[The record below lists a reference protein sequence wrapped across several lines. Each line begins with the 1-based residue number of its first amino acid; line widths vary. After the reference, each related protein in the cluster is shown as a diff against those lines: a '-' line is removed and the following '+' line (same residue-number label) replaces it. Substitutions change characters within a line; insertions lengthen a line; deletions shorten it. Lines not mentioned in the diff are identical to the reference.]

1 MKDFIKWYL
10 KKGFGSM
17 NKNDFEVFI
26 FNEWFSETQN
36 KDKTDYAISRELRIP
51 ESKVKRLKYEASLV
65 YSDDSNEESLKE
77 EFLVNLQKA
86 KYKQD
91 SQKLYFLIPNKLV
104 RQYINNILEKD
115 GRFLESS
122 LTSSSVSIFID
133 DFIFIV
139 EKLQLVDEK
148 ELIKKAKEE
157 SEKNHGFPIEWNEIL
172 KNFAKGLAN
181 DKLGEF
187 TTEAIIKSVN
197 KIINKPT
204 N

>member
-1 MKDFIKWYL
+1 
-10 KKGFGSM
+10 M

-26 FNEWFSETQN
+26 FNEWFSEDQN
-36 KDKTDYAISRELRIP
+36 RDKTDYAISRELRIP

-157 SEKNHGFPIEWNEIL
+157 SGKNHGFPIEWNEIL